1 MDFLKEMK
9 FPRELHFSE
18 EEFARRLGGVRER
31 MAKEGL
37 DVLLL
42 HRKESIHY
50 LTGYQTLGGGYQCLL
65 VPQEGE
71 PVHIL
76 RFLES
81 FLSNIYSCIKPEQVT
96 IWDDTEDPYLLTAQK
111 LKEMG
116 FSNSNIGLEAEYISA
131 SVSQQLRDH
140 LSSASWRVADGIVC
154 AAREIKSKAELEYM
168 RKAGELSVAGAKAA
182 FEAARVGATDN
193 EVAAAAAAKM
203 LSEGSEYMPY
213 DPIVTS
219 GWRSGIPHT
228 TFERQV
234 LREGDT
240 ILVEHTG
247 CYRRYHAPI
256 MRTAVLGQP
265 STKVKEMADVVLEAL
280 GRATR
285 VMKLGITSG
294 EVDDACRSYIEETG
308 YYFNFRKRTGYSV
321 GLSWPDSLSLKKDDP
336 TVLQPG
342 MVFHLPV
349 ALRDYG
355 KSVVGFSVTAAV
367 TDEGIDVLTEYPKGL
382 VVL

>member
-1 MDFLKEMK
+1 MDFLREME
-9 FPRELHFSE
+9 FPRELHFGE
-18 EEFARRLGGVRER
+18 AEFAERLRGVQQG
-31 MAKEGL
+31 MAKEDL
-37 DVLLL
+37 DVLVL

-50 LTGYQTLGGGYQCLL
+50 LTGYQTFGGGYQCLL
-65 VPQEGE
+65 VPQVGN
-71 PVHIL
+71 PAHIL

-81 FLSNIYSCIKPEQVT
+81 FLSNLYSCLEAEQVT
-96 IWDDTEDPYLLTAQK
+96 IWDDTDDPYLLTAQK

-116 FSNSNIGLEAEYISA
+116 FSNSNIGLEAEYVAA
-131 SVSQQLRDH
+131 SVSKQLNND
-140 LSSASWRVADGIVC
+140 LPDASWRPADALVRE
-154 AAREIKSKAELEYM
+154 AREIKSKAELKYM

-182 FEAARVGATDN
+182 FEAAKVGATDN

-203 LSEGSEYMPY
+203 LSEGSEYMPH

-234 LREGDT
+234 LRKGDT
-240 ILVEHTG
+240 ILVEHTA

-256 MRTAVLGQP
+256 MQTAVLGQP
-265 STKVKEMADVVLEAL
+265 SAKVREMADVVLEAL

-285 VMKLGITSG
+285 AMKPGVTSG
-294 EVDDACRSYIEETG
+294 EVDDACRSYIEDAG

-336 TVLQPG
+336 TVLQAG

-355 KSVVGFSVTAAV
+355 KSVVGFSVTAVV